1 MSVEEITECNTS
13 QHEEKEDINAEVQ
26 FYKNSLKKAGE
37 NINRKKN
44 FKSLKDVV
52 GKEYE
57 EHRKRV
63 WEHLGYQVDKE
74 KNGAAFDVDW
84 AIYLNEKLVALEE
97 DKGHYV
103 DSCFLERCSFSF
115 LKTINNFN
123 KKDEDIPKLI
133 LSCFTKYSRYTEKLE
148 ESLEITK
155 EEICNIFKEKFKYTY
170 INYND
175 RFPKDVWFNQNEE
188 NINNPYEIY
197 QEDELI
203 KDDIRFMLSL
213 KE

>member
-1 MSVEEITECNTS
+1 MSVNKVAESIPQLEI
-13 QHEEKEDINAEVQ
+13 KADINANVQ
-26 FYKNSLKKAGE
+26 FYKDSLIKAGH
-37 NINRKKN
+37 NINENKKY
-44 FKSLKDVV
+44 KALKDVI

-63 WEHLGYQVDKE
+63 WEHLGYRVDKK

-84 AIYLNEKLVALEE
+84 AIYYNEKLVALEE

-103 DSCFLERCSFSF
+103 DSCFLERCLTSF
-115 LKTINNFN
+115 LKTINNF
-123 KKDEDIPKLI
+123 KKKGEDIPKLI
-133 LSCFTKYSRYTEKLE
+133 LSSFTKYLRYTEKIE

-170 INYND
+170 LNNND
-175 RFPKDVWFNQNEE
+175 RFPRNIWFHQNEE

-197 QEDELI
+197 QNDELI
-203 KDDIRFMLSL
+203 KEDIQFMLSL